1 MKCVRKPIEV
11 IAWFDMEG
19 NPAPIKFRCS
29 DEQQEMVVRKV
40 DKILKKDLD
49 KFAGNRM
56 IKYTCESFMEGQAKP
71 FEIRFEID
79 TCKWYLYKI

>member
-1 MKCVRKPIEV
+1 VV
-11 IAWFDMEG
+11 I
-19 NPAPIKFRCS
+19 
-29 DEQQEMVVRKV
+29 KV